1 MDGNGNA
8 VVVWMQQLG
17 IEFNASAA
25 HYRVGSGWE
34 AAVLLENENSA
45 VNPGFQQS
53 SVAMDNAGNAIA
65 VWAQRIGVE
74 SYIYA
79 NRYTPGKGWGTAKSI
94 DHPDTPGELDLS
106 GGPKVAINNSG

>member
-1 MDGNGNA
+1 MLGVRIGCLIAVPKGSYEPKVAMDGNGNA

-34 AAVLLENENSA
+34 AVVLLENENSS
-45 VNPGFQQS
+45 VNGGFQQS

-65 VWAQRIGVE
+65 VWAQRIGVQ

-79 NRYTPGKGWGTAKSI
+79 NRYTPGQG
-94 DHPDTPGELDLS
+94 
-106 GGPKVAINNSG
+106 